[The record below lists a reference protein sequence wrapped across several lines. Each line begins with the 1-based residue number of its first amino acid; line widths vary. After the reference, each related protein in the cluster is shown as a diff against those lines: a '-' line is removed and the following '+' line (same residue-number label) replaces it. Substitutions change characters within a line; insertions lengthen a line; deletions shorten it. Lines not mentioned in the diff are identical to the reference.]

1 MSMENLRQQLQLCLD
16 KFRRGALSEADL
28 LQALALSEKPAPQQL
43 LYLQAGGT
51 GVDSQAIGISL
62 VAEGKVQELPTDP
75 AQWPYQTVLEAM
87 ADGWRVI
94 KFPELAL
101 LLQEY
106 QTVGLGCEFILE
118 KWT

>member
-1 MSMENLRQQLQLCLD
+1 MSMENLHLHLQACLER
-16 KFRRGALSEADL
+16 FRRGELAEADL

-43 LYLQAGGT
+43 LYLQAGNT
-51 GVDSQAIGISL
+51 GVDSQVIGISL
-62 VAEGKVQELPTDP
+62 VAEGVMQELPADP

-87 ADGWRVI
+87 NDGWRVI

-106 QTVGLGCEFILE
+106 QTVGMGCEFILE
-118 KWT
+118 K